1 MKRNEVDD
9 AHDGRMNEQSND
21 AREGNIRSAVTQ
33 HSTIER
39 PPDSERSEHASAQH
53 EGAQA
58 VDAPRELGLSR
69 RLMLV
74 FAIACGLVAANLYYA
89 QPMLET
95 IARQFHATS
104 AAVGQIVTLTQLGFA
119 AGLLLLVP
127 LGDLLDRRRLI
138 GLTLGVSALALI
150 AMALA
155 PTLGVLLAAGLVVGL
170 TSVVAQILVPFAA
183 TLADNRSRGRVVG
196 FVMSGLL
203 LGILLS
209 RTIAG
214 LISQVAG
221 WRAVYGIAALLIS
234 ALIVVLWRELPDA
247 ARPAQGIGYGR
258 LLRSV
263 FAIAREEPL
272 LRRRAAYG
280 ALAFAAFS
288 VLWTSIAFLL
298 ARPPYSLNQAI
309 IGLFG
314 LVGVAGALAAS
325 AAGRWAD
332 RGLARMATGG
342 FILAALVAWGLI
354 ALGGGSLIALIAGI
368 LLLDLGAQGIHITNQ
383 SEIYRLRPDARSR
396 LTSAYMT
403 TYFVGG
409 ALGSATSAAIYAAAG
424 WLGVAALGAGY
435 MALALLLWLSEFR
448 PQRQTQ

>member
-1 MKRNEVDD
+1 MASETMTEKV
-9 AHDGRMNEQSND
+9 S
-21 AREGNIRSAVTQ
+21 
-33 HSTIER
+33 
-39 PPDSERSEHASAQH
+39 DSERSQSSQRPSDTSDTSGRAARR
-53 EGAQA
+53 
-58 VDAPRELGLSR
+58 DLGMPR
-69 RLMLV
+69 RLMIV
-74 FAIACGLVAANLYYA
+74 FAVACGLVAANLYYA

-95 IARQFHATS
+95 IAREFHATS
-104 AAVGQIVTLTQLGFA
+104 SSVGQIVTVTQLGFA

-138 GLTLGVSALALI
+138 AMTLLLATLGLI
-150 AMALA
+150 VMAVA
-155 PTLGVLLAAGLVVGL
+155 PTLSVLLLAGLLVGV

-183 TLADNRSRGRVVG
+183 TLANNANRGRVVG

-214 LISQVAG
+214 LVSQVAG
-221 WRAVYGIAALLIS
+221 WRAVYGAAAALTL
-234 ALIVVLWRELPDA
+234 ALIVILWRELPDA
-247 ARPAQGIGYGR
+247 PRGATGISYGK

-263 FAIAREEPL
+263 LSIAREEPL

-298 ARPPYSLNQAI
+298 ARPPYGYNQAV

-314 LVGVAGALAAS
+314 LVGVAGALAA
-325 AAGRWAD
+325 AFAGRWAD
-332 RGLARMATGG
+332 RGLARATTGG
-342 FILAALVAWGLI
+342 FILVALLAWGLI
-354 ALGGGSLIALIAGI
+354 ALGGANIIALIVGI

-383 SEIYRLRPDARSR
+383 SEIYRLRPEARSR
-396 LTSAYMT
+396 LTAAYMT

-409 ALGSATSAAIYAAAG
+409 ALGSSGSALIYERAG
-424 WLGVAALGAGY
+424 WPGVAALGAAFI
-435 MALALLLWLSEFR
+435 ALALLLWFTELR
-448 PQRQTQ
+448 KRQPPSPSRAASLAS

>member
-1 MKRNEVDD
+1 
-9 AHDGRMNEQSND
+9 MNPNTTVERPLNQEQSKEVS
-21 AREGNIRSAVTQ
+21 ARSAGGQ
-33 HSTIER
+33 
-39 PPDSERSEHASAQH
+39 
-53 EGAQA
+53 G
-58 VDAPRELGLSR
+58 ELGLSR

-138 GLTLGVSALALI
+138 GLTLAVATLALI

-155 PTLGVLLAAGLVVGL
+155 PTLAVLLVAGLVVGL

-183 TLADNRSRGRVVG
+183 TLANSASRGRVVG

-221 WRAVYGIAALLIS
+221 WRAVYGIAAALIGV
-234 ALIVVLWRELPDA
+234 LIVVLWRELPDA
-247 ARPAQGIGYGR
+247 ARPAQGTSYAR

-263 FAIAREEPL
+263 FAIALEEPL

-280 ALAFAAFS
+280 ALGFAAFS

-298 ARPPYSLNQAI
+298 ARPPYSYNQAA

-325 AAGRWAD
+325 FAGRWAD
-332 RGLARMATGG
+332 RGLAHRSTGG
-342 FILAALVAWGLI
+342 FILATLISWGLI
-354 ALGGGSLIALIAGI
+354 ALGVGSLLALIAGI
-368 LLLDLGAQGIHITNQ
+368 LLLDLGVQGIHITNQ
-383 SEIYRLRPDARSR
+383 SEIYRLRPEARSR
-396 LTSAYMT
+396 LTAAYMT

-409 ALGSATSAAIYAAAG
+409 ALGSATSAAVFAVAG
-424 WLGVAALGAGY
+424 WLGVAALGAGFV
-435 MALALLLWLSEFR
+435 ALALLLWLTERRTR
-448 PQRQTQ
+448 PQTKPSASPTS

>member
-1 MKRNEVDD
+1 MQTRRDEAGERNDQERM
-9 AHDGRMNEQSND
+9 AHNATTNTPL
-21 AREGNIRSAVTQ
+21 A
-33 HSTIER
+33 
-39 PPDSERSEHASAQH
+39 SERSKADSAR
-53 EGAQA
+53 GGSAG
-58 VDAPRELGLSR
+58 PRDLGLSR

-74 FAIACGLVAANLYYA
+74 FAIACGLVAANIYYA

-104 AAVGQIVTLTQLGFA
+104 AAVGQVVTLTQLGFA
-119 AGLLLLVP
+119 AGLLVLVP

-138 GLTLGVSALALI
+138 AVTLLVATASLI
-150 AMALA
+150 ALALA
-155 PTLGVLLAAGLVVGL
+155 PTLAVLLVAGLVVGL

-183 TLADNRSRGRVVG
+183 TLANNASRGRVVG

-221 WRAVYGIAALLIS
+221 WRAVYGGAAALTA
-234 ALIVVLWRELPDA
+234 ALIVVLWRELPEV
-247 ARPAQGIGYGR
+247 ARPAQGTSYAR

-272 LRRRAAYG
+272 LRRRATYG
-280 ALAFAAFS
+280 ALSFASFS
-288 VLWTSIAFLL
+288 ALWTSIAFLL
-298 ARPPYSLNQAI
+298 ARPPYSYSQAV

-325 AAGRWAD
+325 VAGHWAD
-332 RGLARMATGG
+332 RGLARRTTGG
-342 FILAALVAWGLI
+342 FIGTALLGWGLI
-354 ALGGGSLIALIAGI
+354 ALGGASVIALIAGI

-396 LTSAYMT
+396 LTAVYMT
-403 TYFVGG
+403 TYFLGG
-409 ALGSATSAAIYAAAG
+409 ALGSATSATIYAVAG
-424 WLGVAALGAGY
+424 WSGVAALGAVFVG
-435 MALALLLWLSEFR
+435 LALLLWLTELARNR
-448 PQRQTQ
+448 PLPTKA

>member
-1 MKRNEVDD
+1 MASDTMTNRTLT
-9 AHDGRMNEQSND
+9 S
-21 AREGNIRSAVTQ
+21 
-33 HSTIER
+33 ER
-39 PPDSERSEHASAQH
+39 PKSGSARGD
-53 EGAQA
+53 GAGQR
-58 VDAPRELGLSR
+58 DMGLPR
-69 RLMLV
+69 RLMVV
-74 FAIACGLVAANLYYA
+74 FAIACGLIAANIYYA

-104 AAVGQIVTLTQLGFA
+104 AAVGQVVTMSQLGFA
-119 AGLLLLVP
+119 VGLLLLVP

-138 GLTLGVSALALI
+138 AVTLLVATVALI

-155 PTLGVLLAAGLVVGL
+155 PTLAVLVIAGLVVGL

-183 TLADNRSRGRVVG
+183 TLANNASRGRVVG

-221 WRAVYGIAALLIS
+221 WRAVYGGAAVLIAV
-234 ALIVVLWRELPDA
+234 LIVVLWRELPEV
-247 ARPAQGIGYGR
+247 ARPAQGTSYGR

-272 LRRRAAYG
+272 LRRRAVYG
-280 ALAFAAFS
+280 ALGFASFS
-288 VLWTSIAFLL
+288 ALWTSIAFLL
-298 ARPPYSLNQAI
+298 ARPPYSYSQAV

-332 RGLARMATGG
+332 RGLTLRTTGG
-342 FILAALVAWGLI
+342 FIVATLLAWGLI
-354 ALGGGSLIALIAGI
+354 ALGGVSVIALIAGI
-368 LLLDLGAQGIHITNQ
+368 LLLDLGVQGIHITNQ
-383 SEIYRLRPDARSR
+383 SEIYRLRPEARSR
-396 LTSAYMT
+396 LTAVYMT
-403 TYFVGG
+403 TYFLGG
-409 ALGSATSAAIYAAAG
+409 ALGSATSATIYAVAG
-424 WLGVAALGAGY
+424 WPGVAALGAGFI
-435 MALALLLWLSEFR
+435 ALALLLWLTELGRKR
-448 PQRQTQ
+448 P